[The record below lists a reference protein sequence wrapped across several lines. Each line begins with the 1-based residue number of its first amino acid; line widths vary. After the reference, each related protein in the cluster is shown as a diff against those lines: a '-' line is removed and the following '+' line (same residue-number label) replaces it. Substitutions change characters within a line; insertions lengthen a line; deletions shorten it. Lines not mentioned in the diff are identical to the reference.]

1 MGQFYVIRSF
11 ARPCGTL
18 LYFQVDRETGD
29 TRFIVKHARSRRVEK
44 VLLTAVATAEILAE
58 IRAKS
63 AWNVRYGH
71 ALQTTY
77 VSKQTKDFINS
88 CWDELKKLKPQL
100 AIKSS

>member
-1 MGQFYVIRSF
+1 MGQFYIIRSF

-18 LYFQVDRETGD
+18 LYLQVDKETGD
-29 TRFIVKHARSRRVEK
+29 TRFIAKHARSRRVEK
-44 VLLTAVATAEILAE
+44 IPLTAVAAAEILAE
-58 IRAKS
+58 IGAKS
-63 AWNVRYGH
+63 ALNVRYGQ
-71 ALQTTY
+71 ALLTTY